1 VRRRLIAASI
11 LVAACASAGPPPGG
25 PEDHAPPQ
33 LLRVTPDTNAV
44 NVAAKNVTFTFDETI
59 NDRGGGSSQLG
70 DLFLISPRDGAP
82 RVSWHRSRIDV
93 RPRHGFRP
101 NTAYTVTMLPG
112 LADLRSNA
120 MKSGA
125 TVTFSTGPSI
135 PPLRLRG
142 IVFDWVAEKPAAN
155 ALVEATT
162 PDSVTYV
169 AQADTGGRFIVG
181 PLGPGT
187 YVVRATIDQNRNRAR
202 DRGESWDSLVVT
214 APQTDSLELLAAP
227 RDTLPPRIES
237 VAFVDS
243 VTLRLTFDRLLDPA
257 QRFVPDSFS
266 VVGADST
273 AIRATAVRTP
283 KEEAERQQELVGQ
296 AADSARRADSVAGR
310 PRAALPRG
318 IPAATPDSTA
328 PKPGR
333 PAPFTSV
340 SIVLARPLK
349 PATSYRARAS
359 SVRALSERSV
369 SSDRLFNT
377 PRATPIPTGAD
388 STRRTAPGAPAQQPP
403 APPTTPPASRP

>member
-1 VRRRLIAASI
+1 
-11 LVAACASAGPPPGG
+11 
-25 PEDHAPPQ
+25 
-33 LLRVTPDTNAV
+33 V

-296 AADSARRADSVAGR
+296 AADSARRA
-310 PRAALPRG
+310 
-318 IPAATPDSTA
+318 
-328 PKPGR
+328 
-333 PAPFTSV
+333 
-340 SIVLARPLK
+340 
-349 PATSYRARAS
+349 
-359 SVRALSERSV
+359 
-369 SSDRLFNT
+369 
-377 PRATPIPTGAD
+377 
-388 STRRTAPGAPAQQPP
+388 
-403 APPTTPPASRP
+403 